1 MPLLPPSHMSRQGE
15 RVDGFVN
22 CDLLGPPLETHPAP
36 GPSRGAHG
44 CLFVKKS
51 LEACRPGPRSCAVH
65 LG

>member
-22 CDLLGPPLETHPAP
+22 SDLLGPPLETHPAP